1 MRYLAGSAIAFML
14 AIVQA
19 SSVEQFHILGV
30 TPNLMLVFLVSWLVV
45 RGVDD
50 ALPMIGVSAVTL
62 GLVGMQDPG
71 LVLLA
76 MVPLA
81 LLGLAREMHVVH
93 SETLLVLALVAAAT
107 AAYETVL
114 LGGVVVSELGG
125 DLLLGIRSLVLPAV
139 IVNLA
144 LALPIYLPMRLARPA
159 PRRGWLAG

>member
-1 MRYLAGSAIAFML
+1 MRYLAGGLIAFLL

-19 SSVEQFHILGV
+19 SSVEQFRIVGV
-30 TPNLMLVFLVSWLVV
+30 TPNLMLVFLVAWLVV

-76 MVPLA
+76 MVPVA
-81 LLGLAREMHVVH
+81 LLGLVREMHVIH
-93 SETLLVLALVAAAT
+93 SETLLVLALVGGASL
-107 AAYETVL
+107 AYETVL
-114 LGGVVVSELGG
+114 LGGILLSELGG
-125 DLLLGIRSLVLPAV
+125 DVMLGFRSVVLPAAL
-139 IVNLA
+139 VNLA

-159 PRRGWLAG
+159 PRRGWLAS

>member
-1 MRYLAGSAIAFML
+1 MRYVAGALIAFLL

-81 LLGLAREMHVVH
+81 LLGLVREMHVIH
-93 SETLLVLALVAAAT
+93 SETLLVLALVASAS

-114 LGGVVVSELGG
+114 LGGIVVSELGG
-125 DLLLGIRSLVLPAV
+125 DVLLGMRSLVVPAM